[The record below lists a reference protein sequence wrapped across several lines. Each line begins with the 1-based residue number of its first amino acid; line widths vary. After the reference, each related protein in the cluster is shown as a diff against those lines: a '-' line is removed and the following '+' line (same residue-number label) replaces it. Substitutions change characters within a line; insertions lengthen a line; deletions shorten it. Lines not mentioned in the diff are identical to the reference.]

1 MVKNKDK
8 GKVKLKYKKYK
19 FIEYS
24 VKAFSN
30 INAKIEDLMVEFDE
44 KIKKNPK
51 TNKNLYFIK

>member
-24 VKAFSN
+24 VKAFL
-30 INAKIEDLMVEFDE
+30 I
-44 KIKKNPK
+44 
-51 TNKNLYFIK
+51 